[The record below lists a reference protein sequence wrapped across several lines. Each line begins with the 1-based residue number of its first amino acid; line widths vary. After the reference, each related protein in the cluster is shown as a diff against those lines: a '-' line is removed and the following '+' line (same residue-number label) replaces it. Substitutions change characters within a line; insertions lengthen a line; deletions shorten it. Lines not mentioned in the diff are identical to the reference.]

1 MARILAAA
9 TLAALPFAALAEGI
23 STHVLDVAGGVG
35 AGGVPVTLEMRGEGG
50 WIEIATATTEENG
63 RANGLVEGEA
73 EPGLYRLTFDMT
85 RYDGFS
91 EVEPLFFPEITV
103 SFHVEDGTQ
112 HFHVP
117 IVVSPYNYS
126 TYKGN

>member
-1 MARILAAA
+1 MTRILAAA

-23 STHVLDVAGGVG
+23 STHVLDVAGGV
-35 AGGVPVTLEMRGEGG
+35 PVTLEMRGEGG
-50 WIEIATATTEENG
+50 WTEIATATTEENG
-63 RANGLVEGEA
+63 RANGLMEGEA
-73 EPGLYRLTFDMT
+73 KPGLYRLTFDMT
-85 RYDGFS
+85 AYDGFS
-91 EVEPLFFPEITV
+91 GMDLLFFPEITV
-103 SFHVEDGTQ
+103 SFRVEDGTQ